1 MTEGMV
7 RVRGGAFLM
16 GSDRTPSGGR
26 ARSKA
31 HYIGWLKKQTEL
43 LSYEA

>member
-26 ARSKA
+26 ARKA
-31 HYIGWLKKQTEL
+31 HHLGWLKKHTEL
-43 LSYEA
+43 LYYEA